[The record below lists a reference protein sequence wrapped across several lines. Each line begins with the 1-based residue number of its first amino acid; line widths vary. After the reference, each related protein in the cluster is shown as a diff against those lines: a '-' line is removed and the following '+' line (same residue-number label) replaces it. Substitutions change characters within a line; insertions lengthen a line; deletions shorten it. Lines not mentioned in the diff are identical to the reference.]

1 MVEFM
6 GKIVEATANGV
17 ERLSEEVTEIK
28 SKIADLDKPLT
39 VNDIEEI
46 ADRTEPGNLLNIL
59 DKPLAEEAVEYDKDG
74 FRTLTEEEKKEL
86 HKNTDWADKAEGI
99 QGCKIND
106 DGVIKYPC
114 RNEELAGTKNPIGVE
129 YEKRIVEIGGYQVEV
144 VMPKFDSA
152 FDVQLPDELC
162 KGKDKAQFQECNR
175 QLYDAIQNDSELVKK
190 FTPDQI
196 DQIKDGMTKGTAPE
210 GYTWHHDAETGKMQ
224 LVDSDIHN
232 NSRHTGGKPLW
243 GGGNGNR

>member
-1 MVEFM
+1 
-6 GKIVEATANGV
+6 
-17 ERLSEEVTEIK
+17 
-28 SKIADLDKPLT
+28 
-39 VNDIEEI
+39 
-46 ADRTEPGNLLNIL
+46 
-59 DKPLAEEAVEYDKDG
+59 
-74 FRTLTEEEKKEL
+74 
-86 HKNTDWADKAEGI
+86 
-99 QGCKIND
+99 
-106 DGVIKYPC
+106 
-114 RNEELAGTKNPIGVE
+114 
-129 YEKRIVEIGGYQVEV
+129 
-144 VMPKFDSA
+144 MPKFDSA

>member
-74 FRTLTEEEKKEL
+74 FRTLTEEEKK
-86 HKNTDWADKAEGI
+86 NF
-99 QGCKIND
+99 
-106 DGVIKYPC
+106 IKT
-114 RNEELAGTKNPIGVE
+114 LIG
-129 YEKRIVEIGGYQVEV
+129 
-144 VMPKFDSA
+144 
-152 FDVQLPDELC
+152 
-162 KGKDKAQFQECNR
+162 
-175 QLYDAIQNDSELVKK
+175 
-190 FTPDQI
+190 
-196 DQIKDGMTKGTAPE
+196 QIKRKEFRGVKLM
-210 GYTWHHDAETGKMQ
+210 MM
-224 LVDSDIHN
+224 V
-232 NSRHTGGKPLW
+232 
-243 GGGNGNR
+243 